1 MEDLNIQTG
10 DVKTST
16 EKLTEHLA
24 GYAETYVKLGVVNA
38 TEKATV
44 VATVSLT
51 ALLLSFFFM
60 FVLLFSGV
68 GIALWVG
75 EATQDAKV
83 GYFCVAGFYLLCALL
98 FLVLRKKFIFPFVR
112 DQIIRKVYE

>member
-1 MEDLNIQTG
+1 MEDLNIIT
-10 DVKTST
+10 KAASTTT
-16 EKLTEHLA
+16 EKLAEHVA

-51 ALLLSFFFM
+51 AVLLLFFFM

-75 EATQDAKV
+75 EALQDAKV
-83 GYFCVAGFYLLCALL
+83 GYFCVASFYLLCALI
-98 FLVLRKKFIFPFVR
+98 FLALRKKFIFPFVR